1 MRVARTTARPAK
13 TPADVAPTCYPQR
26 KTSAHGEIRKS
37 EATSRRRG
45 RLRKLPPSL
54 RLWRTGR
61 RALALRTHITSRVRP
76 RRSVSRSRVFA
87 LVPCLPFGVRKRWFY
102 PTIAPQLTALIFGFR
117 RKVDRTQIIKR
128 IDPGTMS
135 VGPLRLDGIATHYRT
150 FEEPEAFCRES
161 DV

>member
-1 MRVARTTARPAK
+1 MRVARTRLRRLIRRQTLRLHVTRNENLGAWGKSKERSYLKAPRP
-13 TPADVAPTCYPQR
+13 
-26 KTSAHGEIRKS
+26 
-37 EATSRRRG
+37 
-45 RLRKLPPSL
+45 LRKLPPSL

-61 RALALRTHITSRVRP
+61 RALALRTYTTSRVRP
-76 RRSVSRSRVFA
+76 RRSVSRSRIFA
-87 LVPCLPFGVRKRWFY
+87 LVPCLPFEVRKRWFY

-161 DV
+161 NV